1 METFLITKPSDA
13 IQARERAREMAKSL
27 GFGLVDQTKLA
38 FAVSEMALKLIAIA
52 DVCRM
57 NIDYFLKEEKA
68 GIEVSMYERHR
79 NAASV
84 DAEWAAQLVD
94 DLDVNRNRS
103 DETRITFRKWRKAA
117 ESDDCV
123 PCPATAA
130 GEEE

>member
-13 IQARERAREMAKSL
+13 IQARERAREMAKNL

-79 NAASV
+79 MAGPV
-84 DAEWAAQLVD
+84 DTQWAAQLVD
-94 DLDVNRNRS
+94 DLDVSHNRF
-103 DETRITFRKWRKAA
+103 DETRITFRKWRKAT
-117 ESDDCV
+117 ESNDCA
-123 PCPATAA
+123 PCKATAT
-130 GEEE
+130 GGKE